1 MELLNDLNKNLQKNN
16 VSKET
21 LMGSYESIILL
32 LNPITPHICQE
43 ISDVLNL
50 KKFYKKVS
58 WPEVDKNFL
67 ESDTALIIV
76 QINGKVRKKIEVDID
91 TPQAEIEKIAT
102 DLDVIK
108 KYIENKK
115 IKKIIYI
122 KNKLVNIVV

>member
-1 MELLNDLNKNLQKNN
+1 MEKKLSLNTIVSTCMELLNNLNKNLQKNN

-50 KKFYKKVS
+50 QKFYKKVS

-67 ESDTALIIV
+67 ESDTALVII
-76 QINGKVRKKIEVDID
+76 QINGKVRKKS
-91 TPQAEIEKIAT
+91 K
-102 DLDVIK
+102 
-108 KYIENKK
+108 
-115 IKKIIYI
+115 
-122 KNKLVNIVV
+122 

>member
-1 MELLNDLNKNLQKNN
+1 
-16 VSKET
+16 
-21 LMGSYESIILL
+21 MGSYESIILL

-50 KKFYKKVS
+50 QKFYKKVS

-67 ESDTALIIV
+67 ESDTALVII

-91 TPQAEIEKIAT
+91 TPQEEIEKIAT
-102 DLDVIK
+102 DLDEIK

-122 KNKLVNIVV
+122 QNKLVNIVV

>member
-1 MELLNDLNKNLQKNN
+1 
-16 VSKET
+16 
-21 LMGSYESIILL
+21 MGSYESIILL

-50 KKFYKKVS
+50 QKFYKKVS

-67 ESDTALIIV
+67 ESDTTLIII

-91 TPQAEIEKIAT
+91 TPQEEIEKIAT
-102 DLDVIK
+102 DLDEIK

-122 KNKLVNIVV
+122 QNKLVNIVV